1 MTAFPFS
8 KKGEIYPGII
18 NKWEWA
24 GSGIKQPRVGRRFSH
39 PIAAA
44 ATLMYP
50 CWRTS
55 PREAGHQRVLLL
67 HGCCCPHPAAG
78 RGTHPRRRGGR
89 KPGGALRGRQASSQA
104 VPPQLRPRRYFRGNP
119 SGRPAPR
126 GRLSRGKRARRPW
139 REAPRV
145 GRGFRRTWPRRP
157 PPLRA
162 EGPAPRVA
170 GSAPSTTDSAAR
182 ARTGLR
188 TQGRAARKGAA
199 RGSRR
204 PGCARGPRRAASH
217 LPWEQLRSDPD
228 PPRPGSLASSARA
241 RLSGWACPA
250 PAAARPSECRTRPSS
265 VPPAPA
271 LAPRGGL
278 AGREAVAAAVRR
290 RPRR

>member
-1 MTAFPFS
+1 MGVGWFRNKAAAGGEAFFP
-8 KKGEIYPGII
+8 
-18 NKWEWA
+18 
-24 GSGIKQPRVGRRFSH
+24 SH
-39 PIAAA
+39 SRSSA

-162 EGPAPRVA
+162 EGPAERVA

-182 ARTGLR
+182 ADW
-188 TQGRAARKGAA
+188 APHPGAA
-199 RGSRR
+199 RLGRGPPAALGGRAVRGGRAEPPLTSLGSS
-204 PGCARGPRRAASH
+204 CAR
-217 LPWEQLRSDPD
+217 
-228 PPRPGSLASSARA
+228 
-241 RLSGWACPA
+241 
-250 PAAARPSECRTRPSS
+250 TRIHRDRD
-265 VPPAPA
+265 
-271 LAPRGGL
+271 L
-278 AGREAVAAAVRR
+278 
-290 RPRR
+290 